1 MRQLDEKDI
10 KAVCQ
15 SADYGNGEDYFRKG
29 KVTDTWQTENS
40 IHASVAGSGKRPY
53 QVSITDQDR
62 KLTPKCTCP
71 AHRRRPFCKHVSAVL
86 IAWART
92 PERFVVGQAIAPPKP
107 QSQVKRARQAKVGR
121 RKVQMEGLDKVEELL
136 VELTSY
142 GLLSLTEAQI
152 ARVGDLA
159 HTTESH
165 KLRRLARRVT
175 LLGKMLETARTDPE
189 SFEETTYAELLS
201 DTWLTVQATRRA
213 LEDPKAEPTLLDE
226 LIGKTWREKDLER
239 RENARLVELAYE
251 TVTLD
256 TGFIIDTSYLF
267 SLDDGVLYTEKQIVP
282 AKFKKQARKP
292 SYNSLLVGT
301 IGLYPGPEPRRARL
315 IETNQSPIT
324 ESDWQQALVHAE
336 RSVPAL
342 FQCFQAATSNPLAP
356 PEAYAL
362 FAPAQIFVDDTV
374 IYLLDEG
381 EQAIPVNEGGQVLSH
396 LMRYSVSALFGRVKL
411 TKEDLAFTPLGLITA
426 SPETTLI
433 RIRY

>member
-1 MRQLDEKDI
+1 MRRLDEKDV
-10 KAVCQ
+10 KTVCQ
-15 SADYGNGEDYFRKG
+15 SADYRNGEHYFRKG

-40 IHASVAGSGKRPY
+40 VHASVAGSGKQPY
-53 QVSITDQDR
+53 QVSVIDQDR

-92 PERFVVGQAIAPPKP
+92 PEQFVVSQAIAPPKP
-107 QSQVKRARQAKVGR
+107 QSQVKRARQSKVER

-136 VELTSY
+136 MELTSY

-152 ARVGDLA
+152 ARVDDLA

-175 LLGKMLETARTDPE
+175 LMGKMLEMARTDQE
-189 SFEETTYAELLS
+189 SFEETAYAELLS
-201 DTWLTVQATRRA
+201 DTWLTLQATRRA
-213 LEDPKAEPTLLDE
+213 LEDPKADPTLLDE
-226 LIGKTWREKDLER
+226 LIGKTWQEKDLER

-267 SLDDGVLYTEKQIVP
+267 SVDDGELYTEKQIVP

-301 IGLYPGPEPRRARL
+301 IGLYPGPEPRRVKL
-315 IETNQSPIT
+315 IETNQSSIT
-324 ESDWQQALVHAE
+324 EPDWQKALAQAE

-374 IYLLDEG
+374 VHLLDEG
-381 EQAIPVNEGGQVLSH
+381 EQAIPVVEGWPVLGH
-396 LMRYSVSALFGRVKL
+396 LMRYSISALFGRVTL
-411 TKEDLAFTPLGLITA
+411 NKEHLAFTPLGLVTE

-433 RIRY
+433 RIGC

>member
-1 MRQLDEKDI
+1 MRQLGEKDV

-40 IHASVAGSGKRPY
+40 VHASVAGSGKRPY
-53 QVSITDQDR
+53 QVSVTDQDR

-92 PERFVVGQAIAPPKP
+92 PERFVIGQAIAPPKP
-107 QSQVKRARQAKVGR
+107 QSQVKRARQSKVDR
-121 RKVQMEGLDKVEELL
+121 RKVQIEGLDKVEELL

-152 ARVGDLA
+152 ARMGDLA

-165 KLRRLARRVT
+165 KLRRLARQVT
-175 LLGKMLETARTDPE
+175 LLGKMLETARTDQE
-189 SFEETTYAELLS
+189 SFKETDYAELLS

-213 LEDPKAEPTLLDE
+213 LENPQANPTLLDE
-226 LIGKTWREKDLER
+226 LIGKTWREKDLEQ
-239 RENARLVELAYE
+239 RENVRLVELAYE
-251 TVTLD
+251 TVTSD

-267 SLDDGVLYTEKQIVP
+267 SLNDGALYTEKQIEP

-301 IGLYPGPEPRRARL
+301 IGIYPGSEPRRAKL
-315 IETNQSPIT
+315 VETSRSSIT
-324 ESDWQQALVHAE
+324 EPDWQQALARAE
-336 RSVPAL
+336 RSVMAL
-342 FQCFQAATSNPLAP
+342 FQCFQTATSNPLAP
-356 PEAYAL
+356 PETYAL

-374 IYLLDEG
+374 IHLLDEG
-381 EQAIPVNEGGQVLSH
+381 GQAIPVAKGRQVWGH
-396 LMRYSVSALFGRVKL
+396 LMRYSISALFGRVTLIK
-411 TKEDLAFTPLGLITA
+411 KDLAFTPLGLVTE

-433 RIRY
+433 RVGC